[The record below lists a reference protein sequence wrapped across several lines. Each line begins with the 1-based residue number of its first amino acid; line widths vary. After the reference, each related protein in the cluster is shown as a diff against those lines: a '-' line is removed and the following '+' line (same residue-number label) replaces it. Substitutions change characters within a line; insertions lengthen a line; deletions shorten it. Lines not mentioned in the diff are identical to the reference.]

1 MFERWPTNCEISTI
15 CLWQCW
21 KFIRHNFET
30 TGRDDNKILHF
41 ALSPQKRYLAGKFF
55 KIFCFPLFFQLGFM
69 VFVCVCV
76 YTLPP
81 WRLLPTARCLR
92 HTWGVRIN
100 DVMLWVSF
108 QVLLPSS
115 FISISKNVIFHL
127 ERRNSRSPATG
138 EKTIWYMVLRTDD
151 IYWYRI

>member
-1 MFERWPTNCEISTI
+1 M
-15 CLWQCW
+15 
-21 KFIRHNFET
+21 KFQPFVYGNAENLLDIILKPQAEMTTRYYILLFLPRKDTWLVNFS
-30 TGRDDNKILHF
+30 KYFVFHF
-41 ALSPQKRYLAGKFF
+41 
-55 KIFCFPLFFQLGFM
+55 FFQLGFM

-81 WRLLPTARCLR
+81 WRLLPTARCLT

>member
-55 KIFCFPLFFQLGFM
+55 KIFCFPLFFSIRIYGIC
-69 VFVCVCV
+69 VRVCLYSSTVKASSHCKMSETYLRSTDKRCYV
-76 YTLPP
+76 VSIIPGAPAKFLHLYFQKCYISLRKTKLQVAGN
-81 WRLLPTARCLR
+81 WRE
-92 HTWGVRIN
+92 N
-100 DVMLWVSF
+100 DMIYGSA
-108 QVLLPSS
+108 
-115 FISISKNVIFHL
+115 N
-127 ERRNSRSPATG
+127 R
-138 EKTIWYMVLRTDD
+138 WYIL
-151 IYWYRI
+151 I

>member
-1 MFERWPTNCEISTI
+1 M
-15 CLWQCW
+15 
-21 KFIRHNFET
+21 KFQPFVYGNAENLLDIILKPQAEMTTRYYILLFLPRKDTWLVNFS
-30 TGRDDNKILHF
+30 KYFVFHF
-41 ALSPQKRYLAGKFF
+41 
-55 KIFCFPLFFQLGFM
+55 FFQLGFM

-127 ERRNSRSPATG
+127 ERRNSRLPATG
-138 EKTIWYMVLRTDD
+138 EKTIWYMLPWKGD

>member
-1 MFERWPTNCEISTI
+1 M
-15 CLWQCW
+15 
-21 KFIRHNFET
+21 KFQPFVYGNAENLLDIILKPQAEMTTRYYILLFLPRKDTWLVNFS
-30 TGRDDNKILHF
+30 KYFVFHF
-41 ALSPQKRYLAGKFF
+41 
-55 KIFCFPLFFQLGFM
+55 FFQLGFM

-138 EKTIWYMVLRTDD
+138 EKTIWYMILRTDD

>member
-1 MFERWPTNCEISTI
+1 M
-15 CLWQCW
+15 
-21 KFIRHNFET
+21 KFQPFVYGNAENLLDIILKPQAEMTTRYYILLFLPRKDTWLVNFS
-30 TGRDDNKILHF
+30 KYFVFHF
-41 ALSPQKRYLAGKFF
+41 
-55 KIFCFPLFFQLGFM
+55 FFQLGFM

-92 HTWGVRIN
+92 HIWGVRIN

>member
-1 MFERWPTNCEISTI
+1 M
-15 CLWQCW
+15 
-21 KFIRHNFET
+21 KFQPFVYGNAENLLDIILKPQAEMTTRYYILLFLPRKDTWLVNFS
-30 TGRDDNKILHF
+30 KYFVFHF
-41 ALSPQKRYLAGKFF
+41 
-55 KIFCFPLFFQLGFM
+55 FFQLGFM

>member
-55 KIFCFPLFFQLGFM
+55 KIFCFPLFFSIRIYGIC
-69 VFVCVCV
+69 VRVCLYSSTVKASSHCKMFETYLRSTDKRCYV
-76 YTLPP
+76 VSIIPGAPAKFLHLYFQKCYISLRKTKLQVAGN
-81 WRLLPTARCLR
+81 WRE
-92 HTWGVRIN
+92 N
-100 DVMLWVSF
+100 DMIYDSA
-108 QVLLPSS
+108 
-115 FISISKNVIFHL
+115 N
-127 ERRNSRSPATG
+127 R
-138 EKTIWYMVLRTDD
+138 WYIL
-151 IYWYRI
+151 I